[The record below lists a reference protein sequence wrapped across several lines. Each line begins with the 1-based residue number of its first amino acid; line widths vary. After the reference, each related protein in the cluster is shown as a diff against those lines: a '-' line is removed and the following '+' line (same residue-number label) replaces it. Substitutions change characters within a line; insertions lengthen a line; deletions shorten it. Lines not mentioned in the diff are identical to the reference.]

1 MVVADGMLVIVD
13 EGGDIALATANSEKL
28 NVLARAEVLTENAWT
43 PPTLVGTTLY
53 VRDRKNIVALDL
65 SE

>member
-1 MVVADGMLVIVD
+1 M
-13 EGGDIALATANSEKL
+13 
-28 NVLARAEVLTENAWT
+28 TENAWT
-43 PPTLVGTTLY
+43 PPTLVGTKLY